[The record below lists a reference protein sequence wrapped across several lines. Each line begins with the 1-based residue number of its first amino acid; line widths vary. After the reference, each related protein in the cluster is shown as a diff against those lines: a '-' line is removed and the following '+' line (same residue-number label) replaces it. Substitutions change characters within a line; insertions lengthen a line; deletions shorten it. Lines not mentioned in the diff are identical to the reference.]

1 MSNFR
6 FGLMVAVAF
15 ALTFIGVWLGT
26 KSAPVMAMRGAPA
39 KPDVPAPATPAVE
52 PESQQTARK
61 DAAPPRSEPRTAAV
75 APPAPAP
82 VKSAARPPA
91 IVVETDKDRGRL
103 QIRRTAIQ
111 AAQAYASSP
120 CDQATKAAFVVAT
133 TTYVKAMTEESG
145 SGPEAVKAFATPMDA
160 RVREAVQQA
169 FQTGGVSKDDFPANA
184 QLWIAANAPPRRD
197 GASPCGLG
205 RTAERMPR

>member
-26 KSAPVMAMRGAPA
+26 KSGPVMAMRGAPA
-39 KPDVPAPATPAVE
+39 KPDVQTPVSVPAVE
-52 PESQQTARK
+52 PGPAQALRK
-61 DAAPPRSEPRTAAV
+61 DAAPPKTEPRAVAV
-75 APPAPAP
+75 APAAPTP
-82 VKSAARPPA
+82 VKP
-91 IVVETDKDRGRL
+91 VVETDKDRGRL

-133 TTYVKAMTEESG
+133 TTYVKAMTEETG
-145 SGPEAVKAFATPMDA
+145 SRPEAVKAFATPMDA

-169 FQTGGVSKDDFPANA
+169 FQIGGVSKDDFPANA
-184 QLWIAANAPPRRD
+184 QLWVAANAPPRRD

-205 RTAERMPR
+205 RTAERTPR